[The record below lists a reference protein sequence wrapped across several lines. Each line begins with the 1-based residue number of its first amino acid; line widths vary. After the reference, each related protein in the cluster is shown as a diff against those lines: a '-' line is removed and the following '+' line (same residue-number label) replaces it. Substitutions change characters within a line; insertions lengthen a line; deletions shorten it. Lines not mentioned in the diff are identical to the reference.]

1 MNKNF
6 TKVYNIKIVLKLPRI
21 SSQLTVVDEGMVTS
35 SNSGYNTRTMI
46 TIRMI
51 DDDDDDE

>member
-1 MNKNF
+1 M
-6 TKVYNIKIVLKLPRI
+6 VLKLPRI

-46 TIRMI
+46 TFRMI